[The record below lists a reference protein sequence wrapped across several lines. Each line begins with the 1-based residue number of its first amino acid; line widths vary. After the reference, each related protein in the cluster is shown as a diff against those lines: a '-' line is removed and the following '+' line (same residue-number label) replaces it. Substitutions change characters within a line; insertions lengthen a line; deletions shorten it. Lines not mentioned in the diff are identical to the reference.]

1 MFIIYH
7 NMKKLSFLLLIFT
20 ALYLVSCG
28 NKSVKN
34 TSFLKYEYSES
45 IPIECYG
52 NNINYSY
59 KFFLPGKSI
68 DSNVAEIIKDTVLKY
83 LEIEHLDFDN
93 ENFNEK
99 MHLYLNNYVDSVYEG
114 DFYLEEDFDY
124 EYDIY
129 DTLYFVGD
137 NIICSAYYCYS
148 FLGGAHGNFYHIK
161 LYFDATNGSIYDFD
175 NIFEDKQSVVDLIKD
190 SLLAMDK
197 AGKISFMYYD
207 NMLISPQLE
216 LKPDT
221 MVFVFNPY
229 DVACYA
235 DGIVELSF
243 DFNRIK
249 EYMKPSTP
257 IYKYLSGK

>member
-1 MFIIYH
+1 
-7 NMKKLSFLLLIFT
+7 
-20 ALYLVSCG
+20 
-28 NKSVKN
+28 
-34 TSFLKYEYSES
+34 
-45 IPIECYG
+45 
-52 NNINYSY
+52 
-59 KFFLPGKSI
+59 
-68 DSNVAEIIKDTVLKY
+68 
-83 LEIEHLDFDN
+83 
-93 ENFNEK
+93 
-99 MHLYLNNYVDSVYEG
+99 
-114 DFYLEEDFDY
+114 
-124 EYDIY
+124 
-129 DTLYFVGD
+129 
-137 NIICSAYYCYS
+137 
-148 FLGGAHGNFYHIK
+148 
-161 LYFDATNGSIYDFD
+161 
-175 NIFEDKQSVVDLIKD
+175 
-190 SLLAMDK
+190 MDK